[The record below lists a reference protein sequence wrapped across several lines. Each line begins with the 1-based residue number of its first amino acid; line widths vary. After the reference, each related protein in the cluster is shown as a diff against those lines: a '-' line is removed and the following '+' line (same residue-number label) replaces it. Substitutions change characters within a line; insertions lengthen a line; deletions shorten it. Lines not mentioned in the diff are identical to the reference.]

1 MEADWEFE
9 VGGDAPVID
18 ARWAGFQ
25 DLQSAPGAAW
35 KLAEVR
41 ELPALGV
48 VLERLNAGSSAVWT
62 SKCDFYPELQAVEFD
77 ADEMDAEEFGVGGG
91 SCAEA
96 VACYID
102 MLAKAAGGWSEP
114 RMVEAVCRQVCGALR
129 PVALRCCR
137 VDLIVRRAV
146 ADADTASLGITAY
159 ISACGSNDGEARDT
173 LASALAAFAD
183 AVCVNSTL
191 Q

>member
-9 VGGDAPVID
+9 VGWDAPVID
-18 ARWAGFQ
+18 ARWEGLV
-25 DLQSAPGAAW
+25 DLQKAPGAAW
-35 KLAEVR
+35 ELAEVR

-48 VLERLNAGSSAVWT
+48 LLERLNAGSSPVWT
-62 SKCDFYPELQAVEFD
+62 SKCDFFPALQAEEFD
-77 ADEMDAEEFGVGGG
+77 ADEMDAGAGA
-91 SCAEA
+91 CTDA

-102 MLAKAAGGWSEP
+102 MLAKAGGGWCEP

-137 VDLIVRRAV
+137 ADLIVRRAV
-146 ADADTASLGITAY
+146 LDLDSARLGITAY
-159 ISACGSNDGEARDT
+159 VSACGSTGSEARDT
-173 LASALAAFAD
+173 LATALTAFAH
-183 AVCVNSTL
+183 ALCGNSTL